1 MSKSS
6 LTETQK
12 ERISQLKKDGFSQT
26 KIANFYGVSQGTIS
40 NVLKDQAH
48 KEEIAM
54 YQQQQRDAMAMGVAA
69 IKSGIITDNKK
80 YLE

>member
-54 YQQQQRDAMAMGVAA
+54 PGIEWLQRPTLVL
-69 IKSGIITDNKK
+69 ILPSHLLKFPH
-80 YLE
+80 